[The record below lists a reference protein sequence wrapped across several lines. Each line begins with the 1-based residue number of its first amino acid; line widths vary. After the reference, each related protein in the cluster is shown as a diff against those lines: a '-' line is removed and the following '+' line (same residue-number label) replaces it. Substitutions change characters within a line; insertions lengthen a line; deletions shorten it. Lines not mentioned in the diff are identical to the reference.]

1 MPPSVCGAGNA
12 IAFAATPCVGWG
24 RNLPIIPSASFVN
37 VLIFGTLQMLSSK
50 ESTHHRMGWV
60 FNKVLSIT

>member
-1 MPPSVCGAGNA
+1 MPPSFCGAGNA

-37 VLIFGTLQMLSSK
+37 VLILGTLQMLSSK
-50 ESTHHRMGWV
+50 GICPSSHGLQQS
-60 FNKVLSIT
+60 LSIT